1 MAVKPE
7 DQLTR
12 CVEDAGVG
20 TRAELA
26 QMVGML
32 YDNIRR
38 LTAAEMRQA
47 FHQPLESLTVQP
59 TAIANDAM
67 MRVLQQRQA
76 AKNPEQFFALAARF
90 VHQLVID
97 YQRHRLAAKRGS
109 GKRSVGIEA
118 AKDVVD
124 PDGLNDPDLPPVVR
138 MLARLRDQYP
148 RKAEV
153 VSLHC
158 LCDYSLPKV
167 AQMLGISLATAERD
181 WSFAKAWLSDEM
193 NRSPNRS
200 ADRSPDGSPDRS
212 AGKGRARS

>member
-1 MAVKPE
+1 MSSARPPGPE
-7 DQLTR
+7 AQLTQ
-12 CVEDAGVG
+12 CVHDVGLG

-26 QMVGML
+26 KMVATL

-38 LTAAEMRQA
+38 LSASEMRAA
-47 FHQPLESLTVQP
+47 FHQSIESLTVQP

-67 MRVLQQRQA
+67 MRVLQQRNA

-109 GKRSVGIEA
+109 GKRAVGLEEA
-118 AKDVVD
+118 ADVVD
-124 PDGLNDPDLPPVVR
+124 PDAAADLDLPPIVKH
-138 MLARLRDQYP
+138 LDKLREQYP

-167 AQMLGISLATAERD
+167 AQMLDISLATAERD
-181 WSFAKAWLSDEM
+181 WAFAKAWLGDEIKQQ
-193 NRSPNRS
+193 RKLEKEKEDSK
-200 ADRSPDGSPDRS
+200 DR
-212 AGKGRARS
+212 A